1 MENIKTL
8 QALQKLEANKNT
20 NFKFDL
26 NSPDFKG
33 LWKDVT
39 TNSPRKNRGKQSQID
54 SYIKGWYEE
63 RNMPMPTVDREPVVD
78 KVKSYFNAG
87 MIEPKDFDQ
96 VLSATRGNKDVSAYL
111 QDVSQGEWQESKPQS
126 VEQRVFPEDVA
137 VGDEFDLPSVFDEPV
152 DAASADKV
160 SVEIFEDK
168 TTPKK
173 VQTRRGMRVPKT
185 PLVDSPEE
193 ATYSILEKN
202 EAVINGAITI
212 QNKNREAQKLIND
225 SEASKQAAMDLALQ
239 RGFPESVVNY
249 WANNPITFSEAG
261 EYTKWSEVLPG
272 GGMVQGAEAMSL
284 IRISEDLANGKPVT
298 QAGIDAFNDYVDK
311 VLEMEIRGRSFG
323 GKFRYYGST
332 MPAFMIEFALSGG
345 AAKTAQTAAKEATLK
360 AVENKVL
367 AQVAGA
373 TSRVAA
379 QTALL
384 MPTQGAKNY
393 GDIELNS
400 EWVIT
405 DKGQVHI
412 QGATESPATVA
423 LMAFGYTAAEVAS
436 ELSGLAVAS
445 KLAKSTRF
453 QNGKAKVKSS
463 LTTSIT
469 KLPEPLKQG
478 LYKAYQKIKPNAK
491 VTDVLS
497 AAGWN
502 GMLLELGEERVADI
516 LRETTNLAL
525 KDDYTYEEVLSGLV
539 PDAEQLLLE
548 AGLIATV
555 GGVKATADITF
566 NMLVAKGVEKEKAKQ
581 MLDELSAA
589 EQEALVQENLTVDLS
604 TVEPI
609 DTGEALTDV
618 ELGVIPDAEI
628 TRAEEQFDVEVEPVE
643 AVIID
648 NYKLDS
654 DGILDVDDL
663 TGNLPPIP
671 EGHIRLFKGG
681 SPTATFDDVFIRE
694 NLAQYKPPEGTS
706 ARYWTDDPSVA
717 DFYREAYNINKDATL
732 SYVDIPISQAQAA
745 KADDGY
751 LIETTNAEIISAD
764 DSITD
769 LVDAVDEAVQDV
781 ASPPEPPVTDSQQAQ
796 QDAAKTPPVVA
807 EKESI
812 FRDLY
817 YTWFDDLGAFI
828 DLAQEGIK
836 RGAETTL
843 ATATRLYAGVTGMAT
858 QALTTET
865 FVMNRNGQ
873 LSVTGVGLKPILD
886 GFDAQVIQYETN
898 KAQRE
903 KDLTEYLI
911 ARRYYYDLTQREDV
925 EVSEEQALGA
935 VETLTRLTE
944 KYGDAIAIFDTT
956 SQDIYAFQDR
966 MLKLLVS
973 AGNMS
978 QEQYDAIKEQNKN
991 YIPFARV
998 LDDTYGEGAGERGLV
1013 ITEKFG
1019 GARIAKAIKRIR
1031 GGSDLEIK
1039 NPIESIM
1046 QNTFRIMDLA
1056 WQNKV
1061 ATEIAKLSEVMPE
1074 YVEKLSQVTTKVAEV
1089 EIDAETTKSVFRP
1102 IKDVFKD
1109 SEGKRVSVKD
1119 VMEILVD
1126 GKVQYY
1132 KVHPSIKKAVEGMKP
1147 ETITGLGWLL
1157 STPASIMRTGATIVP
1172 EFIARNFI
1180 RDVHGAFVLSEAR
1193 PGVVDIVKGMTA
1205 RIGKSELYDE
1215 WMKSGGA
1222 FNSYMDMSD
1231 NGAEKAMKALIKG
1244 EGKIDRY
1251 LKTPLGIVNVL
1262 QDVGTVVEQGVRIG
1276 TYNAAKRKGMTDAD
1290 AALQARDAS
1299 IDFARGGSATKILNR
1314 YIPFLNAGF
1323 QGLDKMR
1330 RAATTNPK
1338 AFIAWGTATITVPS
1352 LVITGWYLHFAPE
1365 EDKKEYLEIPQW
1377 QKDLFWVVKVDGAWV
1392 RYPKPFTIG
1401 YAFGSLPERF
1411 LIWADS
1417 EGRTDGKELV
1427 VELTKGM
1434 ASALSPVY
1442 DPSGVMPSVF
1452 KTYVETVANYDFFRG
1467 QRIYPDWMDS
1477 LPPEQRKSSYTSD
1490 TAVAIGEAIGYS
1502 PAKIEKIITGSLATS
1517 GKYVLDAG
1525 DFLIDSVKK
1534 YNDEPIIERPSSITD
1549 IPLVRAFTMRHP
1561 TGSASQSLPDF
1572 YELSTLAKQ
1581 IKNGYKNASD
1591 RREYRKDNYVMFRSM
1606 QGIEN
1611 AMKRIKKE
1619 NNRIKRIRNHRTM
1632 SAQQKEE
1639 ALLKANN
1646 RNLATAQGALERFN
1660 KNLINYESKQ

>member
-39 TNSPRKNRGKQSQID
+39 TNSPRKTRGKQAKID

-63 RNMPMPTVDREPVVD
+63 RNMPMPIADREPTVD
-78 KVKSYFNAG
+78 KVKAYFDAG

-96 VLSATRGNKDVSAYL
+96 VLSATGGDKTVSAYL
-111 QDVSQGEWQESKPQS
+111 ENVSQGKWQESKPQG

-137 VGDEFDLPSVFDEPV
+137 VGDEFELPSVFDEPV

-272 GGMVQGAEAMSL
+272 GGAVQGAEAISL
-284 IRISEDLANGKPVT
+284 LSISQDLANGKPVT
-298 QAGIDAFNDYVDK
+298 QANIDKFNDYINK
-311 VLEMEIRGRSFG
+311 TLEMQIRGRSFG

-332 MPAFMIEFALSGG
+332 MPAFMIEFAASGG
-345 AAKTAQTAAKEATLK
+345 VTKGVQTAVTKATLE
-360 AVENKVL
+360 AVESKVL

-566 NMLVAKGVEKEKAKQ
+566 NMLVARGVEKEKAKQ

-643 AVIID
+643 NVVTAEETII
-648 NYKLDS
+648 
-654 DGILDVDDL
+654 
-663 TGNLPPIP
+663 
-671 EGHIRLFKGG
+671 
-681 SPTATFDDVFIRE
+681 
-694 NLAQYKPPEGTS
+694 
-706 ARYWTDDPSVA
+706 
-717 DFYREAYNINKDATL
+717 
-732 SYVDIPISQAQAA
+732 
-745 KADDGY
+745 
-751 LIETTNAEIISAD
+751 
-764 DSITD
+764 D
-769 LVDAVDEAVQDV
+769 LVDAVNEAVQDV
-781 ASPPEPPVTDSQQAQ
+781 ASPPEPPVTNSQQAQ

-812 FRDLY
+812 FRDKY
-817 YTWFDDLGAFI
+817 YTFFDDLGAFI
-828 DLAQEGIK
+828 DLAEEGIK

-873 LSVTGVGLKPILD
+873 LSVTGVGLKTILN
-886 GFDAQVIQYETN
+886 GFDAQVIQYEPN

-903 KDLTEYLI
+903 KELTEYLI

-1013 ITEKFG
+1013 ITQKFG
-1019 GARIAKAIKRIR
+1019 GAKIAKAIKRIR

-1074 YVEKLSQVTTKVAEV
+1074 YVEKLSQETGKVAEV

-1109 SEGKRVSVKD
+1109 SEGKRVSIND

-1323 QGLDKMR
+1323 QGIDKTI
-1330 RAATTNPK
+1330 RAAKTNPK
-1338 AFIAWGTATITVPS
+1338 AFFAWGAATITLPS

-1401 YAFGSLPERF
+1401 YVFGSTVERF
-1411 LIWADS
+1411 LMWLDS
-1417 EGRTDGKELV
+1417 EGRTDGKKLV
-1427 VELTKGM
+1427 EEVGKGIL
-1434 ASALSPVY
+1434 SSLSPVY

-1452 KTYVETVANYDFFRG
+1452 KTYVENVANYDFFRQ

-1619 NNRIKRIRNHRTM
+1619 NDRIKRIRNHRTM

>member
-26 NSPDFKG
+26 NSADFKG

-39 TNSPRKNRGKQSQID
+39 TNSPRKNRGKQAQID
-54 SYIKGWYEE
+54 SYVKGWYEE
-63 RNMPMPTVDREPVVD
+63 RNMPMPTADREPIVD
-78 KVKSYFNAG
+78 KVKAYYDSG
-87 MIEPKDFDQ
+87 MIEQKDFDQ
-96 VLSATRGNKDVSAYL
+96 VLSATGGDKTVSAYL
-111 QDVSQGEWQESKPQS
+111 QDVSQGEWQDPNPQR

-137 VGDEFDLPSVFDEPV
+137 VGDEWYLGSVFDEPV
-152 DAASADKV
+152 DAEFADKI

-272 GGMVQGAEAMSL
+272 GGMVQGAEAISL

-445 KLAKSTRF
+445 KLAKSKRF
-453 QNGKAKVKSS
+453 QKGKAKVKSS

-566 NMLVAKGVEKEKAKQ
+566 NMLVARGVEKEKAKQ

-643 AVIID
+643 NVVTAEE
-648 NYKLDS
+648 
-654 DGILDVDDL
+654 
-663 TGNLPPIP
+663 PI
-671 EGHIRLFKGG
+671 
-681 SPTATFDDVFIRE
+681 A
-694 NLAQYKPPEGTS
+694 
-706 ARYWTDDPSVA
+706 
-717 DFYREAYNINKDATL
+717 
-732 SYVDIPISQAQAA
+732 
-745 KADDGY
+745 
-751 LIETTNAEIISAD
+751 
-764 DSITD
+764 D

-828 DLAQEGIK
+828 DLAEEGIK

-873 LSVTGVGLKPILD
+873 LSVTGVGLKTILD

-978 QEQYDAIKEQNKN
+978 QEQYDAIKEENKN

-1019 GARIAKAIKRIR
+1019 GARIAKIIKRIR

-1074 YVEKLSQVTTKVAEV
+1074 YVEKLSQETGKVAEV

-1109 SEGKRVSVKD
+1109 SEGKRVSIDD

-1180 RDVHGAFVLSEAR
+1180 RDVHGAFVLSQAR
-1193 PGVVDIVKGMTA
+1193 PGVLDIVKGMTA

-1299 IDFARGGSATKILNR
+1299 IDFARGGSATKIANR

-1427 VELTKGM
+1427 EEVGKGIV
-1434 ASALSPVY
+1434 SSLSPVY

-1452 KTYVETVANYDFFRG
+1452 KTYVENVANYDFFKD

-1619 NNRIKRIRNHRTM
+1619 NDRIKRIRNHRTM

>member
-26 NSPDFKG
+26 NSADFKG

-54 SYIKGWYEE
+54 SYVKGWYEE
-63 RNMPMPTVDREPVVD
+63 RNMPMPTADREPVVD

-96 VLSATRGNKDVSAYL
+96 VLSVTGGDKTVSAYL
-111 QDVSQGEWQESKPQS
+111 ENVSQGKWQESKPQS
-126 VEQRVFPEDVA
+126 VEQRVFLGDVD

-643 AVIID
+643 NV
-648 NYKLDS
+648 
-654 DGILDVDDL
+654 V
-663 TGNLPPIP
+663 
-671 EGHIRLFKGG
+671 
-681 SPTATFDDVFIRE
+681 TAE
-694 NLAQYKPPEGTS
+694 EP
-706 ARYWTDDPSVA
+706 
-717 DFYREAYNINKDATL
+717 
-732 SYVDIPISQAQAA
+732 
-745 KADDGY
+745 
-751 LIETTNAEIISAD
+751 
-764 DSITD
+764 ITD

-812 FRDLY
+812 FRDKY

-836 RGAETTL
+836 RGAKTTL

-898 KAQRE
+898 RAQRE

-1019 GARIAKAIKRIR
+1019 GAIIAKAIKRIR

-1074 YVEKLSQVTTKVAEV
+1074 YVEKLSQETGKVAEV

-1109 SEGKRVSVKD
+1109 SEGKRVSIND

-1193 PGVVDIVKGMTA
+1193 PGVLDIVKGMTA

-1231 NGAEKAMKALIKG
+1231 NGAGKAMKALIKG

-1452 KTYVETVANYDFFRG
+1452 KTYVETVANYDFFRQ
-1467 QRIYPDWMDS
+1467 QRVYPEWMES
-1477 LPPEQRKSSYTSD
+1477 LPPEQRKSPYTSD

-1619 NNRIKRIRNHRTM
+1619 NDRIKRIRNHRTM

>member
-39 TNSPRKNRGKQSQID
+39 TNSPRKNRGKQSEID

-63 RNMPMPTVDREPVVD
+63 RNMPMPTADREPVVD
-78 KVKSYFNAG
+78 KVKSYFDAG

-96 VLSATRGNKDVSAYL
+96 VLSATGGDKTVSAYL
-111 QDVSQGEWQESKPQS
+111 ENVSQGKWQDSKPQS

-152 DAASADKV
+152 DAASADKK

-212 QNKNREAQKLIND
+212 QNKNREAQRLIND

-445 KLAKSTRF
+445 KLAKSTKF

-643 AVIID
+643 NV
-648 NYKLDS
+648 
-654 DGILDVDDL
+654 V
-663 TGNLPPIP
+663 
-671 EGHIRLFKGG
+671 
-681 SPTATFDDVFIRE
+681 TAE
-694 NLAQYKPPEGTS
+694 EP
-706 ARYWTDDPSVA
+706 
-717 DFYREAYNINKDATL
+717 
-732 SYVDIPISQAQAA
+732 
-745 KADDGY
+745 
-751 LIETTNAEIISAD
+751 
-764 DSITD
+764 ITD

-828 DLAQEGIK
+828 DLAEEGIK

-1013 ITEKFG
+1013 ITQKFG

-1102 IKDVFKD
+1102 IKDVFKN

>member
-63 RNMPMPTVDREPVVD
+63 RNMPIPTADREPIVD
-78 KVKSYFNAG
+78 KVKAYYDSG
-87 MIEPKDFDQ
+87 MIEQKDFDQ
-96 VLSATRGNKDVSAYL
+96 VLSATGGDKTVSAYL
-111 QDVSQGEWQESKPQS
+111 QDVSQGEWQDPNPQR

-137 VGDEFDLPSVFDEPV
+137 VGDEFDLGSVFDEPV
-152 DAASADKV
+152 DAEFADKI

-643 AVIID
+643 NVVTAEE
-648 NYKLDS
+648 
-654 DGILDVDDL
+654 
-663 TGNLPPIP
+663 PI
-671 EGHIRLFKGG
+671 
-681 SPTATFDDVFIRE
+681 A
-694 NLAQYKPPEGTS
+694 
-706 ARYWTDDPSVA
+706 
-717 DFYREAYNINKDATL
+717 
-732 SYVDIPISQAQAA
+732 
-745 KADDGY
+745 
-751 LIETTNAEIISAD
+751 
-764 DSITD
+764 D

-828 DLAQEGIK
+828 DLAEEGIK

-865 FVMNRNGQ
+865 FVMNRDGQ
-873 LSVTGVGLKPILD
+873 LSVTGVGLKTILD

-1074 YVEKLSQVTTKVAEV
+1074 YVEKLSQVTAKVAEV
-1089 EIDAETTKSVFRP
+1089 EIDADTTKGVFRP

-1180 RDVHGAFVLSEAR
+1180 RDVHGAFVLSQAR
-1193 PGVVDIVKGMTA
+1193 PSVLDIVKGMTA

-1251 LKTPLGIVNVL
+1251 LKNPLGIVNVL

-1619 NNRIKRIRNHRTM
+1619 NDRIKRIRNHRTM

>member
-8 QALQKLEANKNT
+8 QALQKLEANKDT

-39 TNSPRKNRGKQSQID
+39 TNSPRKNRGKQAQID
-54 SYIKGWYEE
+54 SYVKGWYEE
-63 RNMPMPTVDREPVVD
+63 RNMPMPTADREPVVN
-78 KVKSYFNAG
+78 KVKSYFDAG

-96 VLSATRGNKDVSAYL
+96 VLSATGGDKTVSAYL
-111 QDVSQGEWQESKPQS
+111 ENVSQGKWQESKPQS
-126 VEQRVFPEDVA
+126 VEQRVFLGDVD

-272 GGMVQGAEAMSL
+272 GGAVQGAEAISL
-284 IRISEDLANGKPVT
+284 LSISQDLANGKPVT
-298 QAGIDAFNDYVDK
+298 QANIDKFNDYINK
-311 VLEMEIRGRSFG
+311 TLEMQIRGRSFG

-332 MPAFMIEFALSGG
+332 MPAFMIEFAASGG
-345 AAKTAQTAAKEATLK
+345 VTKGVQTAVTKATLD
-360 AVENKVL
+360 AVESKVL

-566 NMLVAKGVEKEKAKQ
+566 NMLVARGVEKEKAKQ

-643 AVIID
+643 NV
-648 NYKLDS
+648 
-654 DGILDVDDL
+654 V
-663 TGNLPPIP
+663 
-671 EGHIRLFKGG
+671 
-681 SPTATFDDVFIRE
+681 TAE
-694 NLAQYKPPEGTS
+694 EP
-706 ARYWTDDPSVA
+706 
-717 DFYREAYNINKDATL
+717 
-732 SYVDIPISQAQAA
+732 
-745 KADDGY
+745 
-751 LIETTNAEIISAD
+751 
-764 DSITD
+764 ITD

-812 FRDLY
+812 FRDKY

-828 DLAQEGIK
+828 DLAEEGIK

-873 LSVTGVGLKPILD
+873 LSVTGVGLKTILD

-1074 YVEKLSQVTTKVAEV
+1074 YVEKLSQETGKVAEV

-1109 SEGKRVSVKD
+1109 SEGKRVSIDD
-1119 VMEILVD
+1119 VIEILVD

-1172 EFIARNFI
+1172 EFILRNFI

-1231 NGAEKAMKALIKG
+1231 NGAGKAMKALIKG

-1323 QGLDKMR
+1323 QGLDKMI

-1338 AFIAWGTATITVPS
+1338 AFFAWGAATITLPS

-1377 QKDLFWVVKVDGAWV
+1377 QKDLFWVVKVDGVWV

-1401 YAFGSLPERF
+1401 YAFGSTVERF
-1411 LIWADS
+1411 LMWLDS
-1417 EGRTDGKELV
+1417 EGRTDGKKLV
-1427 VELTKGM
+1427 EEVGKGIV
-1434 ASALSPVY
+1434 SSLSPVY

-1452 KTYVETVANYDFFRG
+1452 KTYVENVANYDFFKD

-1619 NNRIKRIRNHRTM
+1619 NDRIKRIRNHRTM

>member
-39 TNSPRKNRGKQSQID
+39 TNSPRKNRGKQSEID

-63 RNMPMPTVDREPVVD
+63 RNMPMPTADREPVVD
-78 KVKSYFNAG
+78 KVKSYFDAG

-96 VLSATRGNKDVSAYL
+96 VLSATGGDKTVSAYL
-111 QDVSQGEWQESKPQS
+111 ENVSQGKWQDSKPQS

-152 DAASADKV
+152 DAASADKK

-212 QNKNREAQKLIND
+212 QNKNREAQRLIND

-445 KLAKSTRF
+445 KLAKSTKF

-643 AVIID
+643 NV
-648 NYKLDS
+648 
-654 DGILDVDDL
+654 V
-663 TGNLPPIP
+663 
-671 EGHIRLFKGG
+671 
-681 SPTATFDDVFIRE
+681 TAE
-694 NLAQYKPPEGTS
+694 EP
-706 ARYWTDDPSVA
+706 
-717 DFYREAYNINKDATL
+717 
-732 SYVDIPISQAQAA
+732 
-745 KADDGY
+745 
-751 LIETTNAEIISAD
+751 
-764 DSITD
+764 ITD

-828 DLAQEGIK
+828 DLAEEGIK

-1013 ITEKFG
+1013 ITQKFG